1 MSTSVHYR
9 SVPSSAD
16 EQSPLLSNGKTQ
28 AQDNGT
34 IERGADRSE
43 DDDGE
48 TDVPIAEEPSTAKLV
63 LVLSS
68 IWLGCFL
75 AALGTGPPT
84 IRTAQL
90 LSDNQILQ

>member
-1 MSTSVHYR
+1 MSTSVHPH
-9 SVPSSAD
+9 SEPSSPPD

-28 AQDNGT
+28 AQDSGT
-34 IERGADRSE
+34 IEHGADRSE
-43 DDDGE
+43 DGSSDGE

-75 AALGTGPPT
+75 AALGIG
-84 IRTAQL
+84 
-90 LSDNQILQ
+90 